1 MSSRPALAPFRSR
14 PFRLLFGGRL
24 ADNIANAIAPIA
36 LAFAVLDLGG
46 SATVLGLVLAARTVP
61 MVLLVLFGGVVAD
74 RLPRHL
80 VLVAANAVSA
90 GTQAL
95 VAVLLLTGSAEL
107 WHLAVIEAVNGVSSA
122 FMMPASSGLTPQT
135 VPAGQLQPAN
145 ALLRLGHNFAFI
157 TGSATGGALV
167 ALSGS
172 GWAFAVD
179 AVLFGLGAALLA
191 RIRLPGKARLVA
203 TSILTDL
210 REGWTEFRSR
220 TWLWVVVVQFAFVN
234 AAWSGSTSAL
244 GPVVADD
251 TIGRAAWGLVLA
263 ALTAGMVVGGLFA
276 LRWQWDRP
284 LLIGTVAVFLE
295 VPFLLVLGLEPRT
308 APLLVAAFVAGVGL
322 ETFGVAWDV
331 SMQSNIPADRLSRV
345 YAYDWFGSL
354 VFIPVGLILA
364 GPLSA
369 LVGVDATIVGA
380 GVVIAVSIAITLLV
394 PSVRNL
400 RRVDV
405 GSTPVGISSRSPTPV
420 A

>member
-1 MSSRPALAPFRSR
+1 MSSRAALAPFQSR

-24 ADNIANAIAPIA
+24 ADNLANAVAPIA

-107 WHLAVIEAVNGVSSA
+107 WHLAVIEAVNGMSSA

-135 VPAGQLQPAN
+135 VPASQLQPAN
-145 ALLRLGHNFAFI
+145 ALLRLGHNFSFI
-157 TGSATGGALV
+157 TGSAAGGALV
-167 ALSGS
+167 AISGS

-179 AVLFGLGAALLA
+179 AVLFGLGAILLG
-191 RIRLPGKARLVA
+191 RIRLPANARLVA

-234 AAWSGSTSAL
+234 AAWSGATGAL

-263 ALTAGMVVGGLFA
+263 SLTAGMVAGGLLA
-276 LRWQWDRP
+276 LRGGWDRP
-284 LLIGTVAVFLE
+284 LLVGTCAVLLE
-295 VPFLLVLGLEPRT
+295 APLLLVLGLEPRT
-308 APLLVAAFVAGVGL
+308 VPLMLAAFVAGLGF

-354 VFIPVGLILA
+354 VFIPVGLVLA
-364 GPLSA
+364 GPVSA
-369 LVGVDATIVGA
+369 LVGVGPTLVGA
-380 GVVIAVSIAITLLV
+380 AGVTTAATLITLSV

-405 GSTPVGISSRSPTPV
+405 GDVSSPSPMPVV
-420 A
+420 

>member
-1 MSSRPALAPFRSR
+1 MSSRAALAPFQSR

-24 ADNIANAIAPIA
+24 ADNVANAVAPIA

-46 SATVLGLVLAARTVP
+46 GATVLGLVLAARTVP
-61 MVLLVLFGGVVAD
+61 MVLFVLFGGVVAD

-80 VLVAANAVSA
+80 VLVAANAMSA

-95 VAVLLLTGSAEL
+95 VAVLLLTGTADL
-107 WHLAVIEAVNGVSSA
+107 WHLAAIEAVNGVSSA

-135 VPAGQLQPAN
+135 VPANQLQPAN
-145 ALLRLGHNFAFI
+145 ALLRLGHNFSFV
-157 TGSATGGALV
+157 TGSAAGGAVV

-179 AVLFGLGAALLA
+179 AVLFGIGAVLLG
-191 RIRLPGKARLVA
+191 RIHLPANARLVTA
-203 TSILTDL
+203 SLLTDL

-234 AAWSGSTSAL
+234 AAWSGATSAL
-244 GPVVADD
+244 GPVVADE

-263 ALTAGMVVGGLFA
+263 ALTTGMFVGGLLA
-276 LRWQWDRP
+276 LRGRWDRP
-284 LLIGTVAVFLE
+284 LLMGTLAVLLE
-295 VPFLLVLGLEPRT
+295 VPLLMVLGLQPSVL
-308 APLLVAAFVAGVGL
+308 PLLLAAFVAGVGF

-345 YAYDWFGSL
+345 YSYDWFGSL
-354 VFIPVGLILA
+354 VFIPVGLVVA
-364 GPLSA
+364 GPLSD
-369 LVGVDATIVGA
+369 LVGVDTTIVGA
-380 GVVIAVSIAITLLV
+380 GLLVTAATLGALAV

-400 RRVDV
+400 RRVDAADE
-405 GSTPVGISSRSPTPV
+405 ISSPTPQP
-420 A
+420 AA

>member
-1 MSSRPALAPFRSR
+1 VSSRAALAPFQSR

-24 ADNIANAIAPIA
+24 ADNVANAVAPIA

-46 SATVLGLVLAARTVP
+46 GATVLGLVLAARTVP
-61 MVLLVLFGGVVAD
+61 MVLFVLFGGVVAD
-74 RLPRHL
+74 RLPRHR
-80 VLVAANAVSA
+80 VLVAANAVSS

-95 VAVLLLTGSAEL
+95 VAVLLLTGTAEL
-107 WHLAVIEAVNGVSSA
+107 WHLAAIEAVNGVSSA

-135 VPAGQLQPAN
+135 VPADQLQPAN
-145 ALLRLGHNFAFI
+145 ALLRLGHNFSFV
-157 TGSATGGALV
+157 TGSAAGGALV

-179 AVLFGLGAALLA
+179 AVLFGLGAVLLG
-191 RIRLPGKARLVA
+191 RIHLPANARLVTA
-203 TSILTDL
+203 SLLTDL

-234 AAWSGSTSAL
+234 AAWSGATSAL

-263 ALTAGMVVGGLFA
+263 ALTAGMFVGGLLA
-276 LRWQWDRP
+276 LRGRWERP
-284 LLIGTVAVFLE
+284 LLVGTIAVLLE
-295 VPFLLVLGLEPRT
+295 APLLMVLGLEPRVV
-308 APLLVAAFVAGVGL
+308 PLLLAAFVAGVGF

-345 YAYDWFGSL
+345 YSYDWFGSL
-354 VFIPVGLILA
+354 VFIPVGLVLA

-369 LVGVDATIVGA
+369 LVGVDTTIVGA
-380 GVVIAVSIAITLLV
+380 GVVVIAATLAALAV

-400 RRVDV
+400 RRV
-405 GSTPVGISSRSPTPV
+405 SPGETVSLPSPQPTV
-420 A
+420 

>member
-1 MSSRPALAPFRSR
+1 MSSRAALAPFQSR

-24 ADNIANAIAPIA
+24 ADNVANAVAPIA

-46 SATVLGLVLAARTVP
+46 GATVLGLVLAARTVP
-61 MVLLVLFGGVVAD
+61 MVLFVLFGGVVAD
-74 RLPRHL
+74 RLPRHR
-80 VLVAANAVSA
+80 VLVAANAVSS

-95 VAVLLLTGSAEL
+95 VAVLLLTGTAEL
-107 WHLAVIEAVNGVSSA
+107 WHLAAIEAVNGVSSA

-135 VPAGQLQPAN
+135 VPADQLQPAN
-145 ALLRLGHNFAFI
+145 ALLRLGHNFSFV
-157 TGSATGGALV
+157 TGSAAGGALV

-179 AVLFGLGAALLA
+179 AVLFGLGAVLLG
-191 RIRLPGKARLVA
+191 RIHLPANARLVTA
-203 TSILTDL
+203 SLLTDL

-234 AAWSGSTSAL
+234 AAWSGATSAL

-263 ALTAGMVVGGLFA
+263 ALTAGMFVGGLLA
-276 LRWQWDRP
+276 LRGRWERP
-284 LLIGTVAVFLE
+284 LLVGTIAVLLE
-295 VPFLLVLGLEPRT
+295 APLLMVLGLEPRVV
-308 APLLVAAFVAGVGL
+308 PLLLAAFVAGVGF

-345 YAYDWFGSL
+345 YSYDWFGSL
-354 VFIPVGLILA
+354 VFIPVGLVLA

-369 LVGVDATIVGA
+369 LVGVDTTIVGA
-380 GVVIAVSIAITLLV
+380 GVVVIAATLAALAV

-400 RRVDV
+400 RRV
-405 GSTPVGISSRSPTPV
+405 SPGETVSLPSPQPTV
-420 A
+420 

>member
-24 ADNIANAIAPIA
+24 ADNLANAVAPIA

-46 SATVLGLVLAARTVP
+46 SATVLGLVLAARTLP
-61 MVLLVLFGGVVAD
+61 MVLLVLFGGVIAD

-95 VAVLLLTGSAEL
+95 VAVLLLTGTADL
-107 WHLAVIEAVNGVSSA
+107 WHLAAIEAVNGISSA
-122 FMMPASSGLTPQT
+122 FMMPASSGLTPET
-135 VPAGQLQPAN
+135 VPADQLQPAN
-145 ALLRLGHNFAFI
+145 ALLRLGQNFSFV
-157 TGSATGGALV
+157 TGSAAGGALV
-167 ALSGS
+167 AISGS

-179 AVLFGLGAALLA
+179 ALLFALGAALLG
-191 RIRLPGKARLVA
+191 RIRLPRGSRLESNTVLA
-203 TSILTDL
+203 DL
-210 REGWTEFRSR
+210 REGWSEFRSR
-220 TWLWVVVVQFAFVN
+220 TWLWVIVVQFAFVN
-234 AAWSGSTSAL
+234 AASSGAMNAL

-263 ALTAGMVVGGLFA
+263 SMTAGMFAGGLLA
-276 LRWQWDRP
+276 LRGRWERP
-284 LLIGTVAVFLE
+284 LLVGTVAALLE
-295 VPFLLVLGLEPRT
+295 IPLLLVLGLGPQT
-308 APLLVAAFVAGVGL
+308 VPLMVAAFVAGLGF

-331 SMQSNIPADRLSRV
+331 AMQSNIPADRLSRV

-354 VFIPVGLILA
+354 VFIPVGLALA
-364 GPLSA
+364 GPVSA
-369 LVGVDATIVGA
+369 LVGVRATIVGA
-380 GVVIAVSIAITLLV
+380 AAVVAVATLGALTV

-400 RRVDV
+400 RQTGAVAQV
-405 GSTPVGISSRSPTPV
+405 SSPRPQPT

>member
-1 MSSRPALAPFRSR
+1 MSSRAALAPFRSR

-24 ADNIANAIAPIA
+24 ADNVANAVAPIA

-61 MVLLVLFGGVVAD
+61 MVLFILFGGVVAD

-95 VAVLLLTGSAEL
+95 VAVLLLSGSADL
-107 WHLAVIEAVNGVSSA
+107 WHLAAIEAVNGVSSA

-135 VPAGQLQPAN
+135 VPADQLQPAN
-145 ALLRLGHNFAFI
+145 ALLRLGHNFSFV
-157 TGSATGGALV
+157 TGSAAGGALV

-179 AVLFGLGAALLA
+179 AVLFGIGAVLLG
-191 RIRLPGKARLVA
+191 RIHLPTNARLVTA
-203 TSILTDL
+203 SLLTDL
-210 REGWTEFRSR
+210 REGWTEFRGR

-234 AAWSGSTSAL
+234 AAWSGATSAL
-244 GPVVADD
+244 GPVVADE

-263 ALTAGMVVGGLFA
+263 ALTTGMFAGGLLA
-276 LRWQWDRP
+276 LRGRWERP
-284 LLIGTVAVFLE
+284 LLVGTLAVLLE
-295 VPFLLVLGLEPRT
+295 VPLLLVLGLQPSVV
-308 APLLVAAFVAGVGL
+308 PLLLAAFVAGVGF

-331 SMQSNIPADRLSRV
+331 SMQSNIPPDRLSRV
-345 YAYDWFGSL
+345 YSYDWFGSL
-354 VFIPVGLILA
+354 VFIPVGLVLA
-364 GPLSA
+364 GPLSD
-369 LVGVDATIVGA
+369 LVGVPTTIVGA
-380 GVVIAVSIAITLLV
+380 GLVATVATLGALAV

-400 RRVDV
+400 RRVD
-405 GSTPVGISSRSPTPV
+405 PAGIVSSPPNPMP
-420 A
+420 AA

>member
-1 MSSRPALAPFRSR
+1 MSSRAALAPFRSR

-24 ADNIANAIAPIA
+24 ADNLANAVAPIA

-80 VLVAANAVSA
+80 VLVAANTVSA

-107 WHLAVIEAVNGVSSA
+107 WHLAAIEALNGVSSA

-135 VPAGQLQPAN
+135 VPASQLQPAN

-157 TGSATGGALV
+157 TGSAAGGALV

-172 GWAFAVD
+172 GWAFALD
-179 AVLFGLGAALLA
+179 AVLFGLGAVLLG
-191 RIRLPGKARLVA
+191 RIRLPANARLVA

-263 ALTAGMVVGGLFA
+263 ALTAGMVAGGLFA

-295 VPFLLVLGLEPRT
+295 VPLLLVLGLEPRT
-308 APLLVAAFVAGVGL
+308 APLLAAAFVAGIGL

-331 SMQSNIPADRLSRV
+331 SMQSNIPAHRLSRV

-354 VFIPVGLILA
+354 VFIPVGLIVA

-369 LVGVDATIVGA
+369 LVGVEATIVGA
-380 GVVIAVSIAITLLV
+380 GVVIAVSIAITLSV

-400 RRVDV
+400 RRVNEADSV
-405 GSTPVGISSRSPTPV
+405 SSPSPTP
-420 A
+420 AA

>member
-1 MSSRPALAPFRSR
+1 MSSAALAPFQSR

-24 ADNIANAIAPIA
+24 ADNVANAVAPIA

-46 SATVLGLVLAARTVP
+46 GATVLGLVLAARTVP
-61 MVLLVLFGGVVAD
+61 MVLFVLFGGVVAD

-80 VLVAANAVSA
+80 VLVAANAVSS

-107 WHLAVIEAVNGVSSA
+107 WHLAAIEAVNGVSSA

-135 VPAGQLQPAN
+135 VPADQLQPAN
-145 ALLRLGHNFAFI
+145 ALLRLGHNFSFV
-157 TGSATGGALV
+157 TGSAAGGALV

-179 AVLFGLGAALLA
+179 AVLFGLGAVLLG
-191 RIRLPGKARLVA
+191 RIHLPANARLVTA
-203 TSILTDL
+203 SLLTDL
-210 REGWTEFRSR
+210 REGWTEFRSH

-234 AAWSGSTSAL
+234 AAWSGATSAL

-263 ALTAGMVVGGLFA
+263 ALTAGMFVGGLLA
-276 LRWQWDRP
+276 LRGRWERP
-284 LLIGTVAVFLE
+284 LLVGTIAVLLE
-295 VPFLLVLGLEPRT
+295 APLLMVLGLEPRVV
-308 APLLVAAFVAGVGL
+308 PLLLAAFVAGVGS

-345 YAYDWFGSL
+345 YSYDWFGSL
-354 VFIPVGLILA
+354 VFIPVGLVLA

-369 LVGVDATIVGA
+369 LVGVDTTIVGA
-380 GVVIAVSIAITLLV
+380 GLVVIAATLAALAV

-400 RRVDV
+400 RRV
-405 GSTPVGISSRSPTPV
+405 SPGETVSLPSPQPTV
-420 A
+420 